1 MKRVAALRAAVFGS
15 SGRVEP
21 ALRLAVAQAPH
32 EAHERHDPNIPEPLR
47 AYVENLHR
55 HAYKVTDE
63 DIEALEQ
70 AGYSQDQLF
79 EITVS
84 AAVGAG
90 LSRLERGL
98 AALDMAEP
106 RREGSGS
113 GRARGEGDN

>member
-1 MKRVAALRAAVFGS
+1 MKRVAALRAAVFES
-15 SGRVEP
+15 PGRMDPE
-21 ALRLAVAQAPH
+21 LRIAVAHGRNGQ
-32 EAHERHDPNIPEPLR
+32 NVPESLR
-47 AYVENLHR
+47 AYVDKVHR

-63 DIEALEQ
+63 DIEALGH

-98 AALDMAEP
+98 AAL
-106 RREGSGS
+106 GKGK
-113 GRARGEGDN
+113 

>member
-15 SGRVEP
+15 PGQVEP
-21 ALRLAVAQAPH
+21 DLRLAVGH
-32 EAHERHDPNIPEPLR
+32 MHDVPEPLR
-47 AYVENLHR
+47 AYVEKVHR
-55 HAYKVTDE
+55 HAHRITDE
-63 DIEALEQ
+63 EVEALKQ

-98 AALDMAEP
+98 AALGK
-106 RREGSGS
+106 GS
-113 GRARGEGDN
+113 